1 MNIKSLFLTAYN
13 NLTTTTFIDRFILT
27 DNSHK
32 ICSLILQTLFLT
44 VITKTLETNMFMV
57 TAWVN
62 MLKILSLKNLS
73 TVLLRFV

>member
-32 ICSLILQTLFLT
+32 IYCFLQTLFLT
-44 VITKTLETNMFMV
+44 AITKTLDTNMFMV

-62 MLKILSLKNLS
+62 MLKKFS
-73 TVLLRFV
+73 V